1 MENSRTSSLLT
12 DAARLVRLLKVGGYC
27 ATKSTRENSC
37 KISSRWHV
45 DGYEWELRIC
55 TDYFHSS
62 GITPWVA
69 LELSLL
75 SGSSSYR
82 THVRTILGCRLL
94 DPTGVLKPSEEKRKF
109 GLFSI
114 SNPESSMS
122 TLKLI
127 KREDLESSGYLQDD
141 AFTLQ
146 CTITVLKELPLQT
159 FPAPKETAVQAP
171 PPSSLHQQLGE
182 LLQSE
187 AGADVTFVV
196 SGESFA
202 AHKLILAA
210 RYPVF
215 MAQFYGQMMEKS
227 SQQVDIKDM
236 EAAVF
241 KALLG
246 FVYTDTVP
254 EFEEQHQDKEPVS
267 TTVMA
272 QHLLAAADRYG
283 IGRLKRICE
292 GKLSGG
298 IHVDTVAAT
307 LALAELHRCELLKAK
322 CIDFIVRS
330 PTVLD
335 AVLATEGYKNLEASC
350 PLVLTDMLMRATK
363 KNVL

>member
-1 MENSRTSSLLT
+1 MENSCAASLT
-12 DAARLVRLLKVGGYC
+12 DAARLVRLLKIGGYC

-37 KISSRWHV
+37 KIGSRWHV

-55 TDYFHSS
+55 PDYFHSS

-75 SGSSSYR
+75 SGSSSR
-82 THVRTILGCRLL
+82 THVRTILGCRMV
-94 DPTGVLKPSEEKRKF
+94 DPTGILKPSEEKRKF

-114 SNPESSMS
+114 PSPESAMS

-146 CTITVLKELPLQT
+146 CTITVLRELPLQT
-159 FPAPKETAVQAP
+159 FSAVKEITVQAA
-171 PPSSLHQQLGE
+171 PPSNLHQQLGE

-210 RYPVF
+210 RSPVF

-254 EFEEQHQDKEPVS
+254 EFEEQHQDKEAVS

-283 IGRLKRICE
+283 IGRLKLICE

-298 IHVDTVAAT
+298 IHVDTVAAS

-335 AVLATEGYKNLEASC
+335 DVLATEGYKNLEASC
-350 PLVLTDMLMRATK
+350 PSVLTDLLTRATK
-363 KNVL
+363 KSVV